1 MKDEFEPKT
10 CYSQRFFPLGS
21 LWDKTAAIDRSEPS
35 ASLRDHLSKNKF
47 CVVTSKGEITNYI
60 LMLELE

>member
-21 LWDKTAAIDRSEPS
+21 LWDKTAAIDHS
-35 ASLRDHLSKNKF
+35 AISPAQK
-47 CVVTSKGEITNYI
+47 
-60 LMLELE
+60 